1 MMGQIMQA
9 GAWWLASLLIG
20 WLAFPVVRRVFGR
33 LPDQGYGFSRAV
45 GLLGLS
51 YAVWILGTAGWVRN
65 TRAGVFGIALVL
77 GSGCLAWAW
86 RGRSEI
92 WGWLRDRR
100 DTILVEELLFLAA
113 FAVWAFVRANNPDIT
128 NTEKPMELMFL
139 NSILR
144 SPTFPPH
151 DSWLSGYAIS
161 YYYFGYI
168 MMAVL
173 TRLTGAISGVA
184 FNLTNALWFAMTAL
198 GAYSLLY
205 NMLNWRREGSK
216 TRLLA
221 PLLAPLM
228 VVVAGNLEGF
238 LEVLHSQALFW
249 HQAADGSLTS
259 SFWSWLGIKDL
270 VQPPSGTASWIP
282 NRYLWWWRASR
293 VVHDV
298 NLAGADVEVIDEFP
312 FFSFLLAD
320 NHPHLLAM
328 PFVLSAIGFA
338 FQSLLAGG
346 KKIFTM
352 SRLTAR
358 WDPSRALVSAAMV
371 VVAVVAFV
379 RSVDLARTGSGPAGV
394 VLGVITALLTT
405 AVIIGI
411 VTFFTYWLMGR
422 LPSLLSGREYV
433 FVIWLF
439 GGLAFLNTWDFPIY
453 LSLLMLVLLWRG
465 GKNPRRADLSAAVW
479 TGLAV
484 VLGGVVLYFPW
495 YPSFSSQ
502 AGGLLPN
509 LLYATKIQQFGVM
522 FAPALVPILAWLIW
536 KVIQRRRQIAWG
548 RFWAITLGVPVS
560 LLLISWGLAAVMA
573 YALNASAAGLDSVL
587 SSMGAVNV
595 SAAIDR
601 LLAARAS
608 HPFTPLLMGLVLA
621 MCAALL
627 WPKAL
632 EDEPPPARPAE
643 DRSQPQLFALLMVAI
658 GALLVIGP
666 EFLYLKDL
674 FGDRMNTVF
683 KFYFATWILWGLAG
697 AYAVSEV
704 WPRRRP
710 GWRVVSTLVVVPLML
725 GLVYPVAA
733 IWTKTNGFDPGGGRT
748 LDGNAYMLRDHPGDA
763 AAIAWIN
770 QNLRGGVI
778 TEAIGGSYS
787 AFGRVSAQT
796 GLPTVLGWP
805 GHEVQWRGDSAL
817 LGSRQDDIGRLYS
830 SRTAGDIQ
838 DVLDK
843 YGIAYVYVG
852 TLEQSTYG
860 VGSVEKYVP
869 MMTILYQDQGVTLFG
884 VPGRVQWK

>member
-1 MMGQIMQA
+1 MMGQILQA
-9 GAWWLASLLIG
+9 GAWWLASGLIG
-20 WLAFPVVRRVFGR
+20 WLAFPLVRRVFGK

-45 GLLGLS
+45 GLLVLS
-51 YAVWILGTAGWVRN
+51 YAVWILGTAGWVPN
-65 TRAGVFGIALVL
+65 TRAGVFGITMVL
-77 GSGCLAWAW
+77 ASGCLAWAW

-92 WGWLRDRR
+92 WGWLRGKR
-100 DTILVEELLFLAA
+100 DTILAEELLFLAA
-113 FAVWAFVRANNPDIT
+113 FVIWAFVRANNPDIT

-173 TRLTGAISGVA
+173 TRLTGAVSGVA

-205 NMLNWRREGSK
+205 NMLNWRREDSQ

-228 VVVAGNLEGF
+228 VLVAGNLEGF
-238 LEVLHSQALFW
+238 LEVLHSQYLFW
-249 HQAADGSLTS
+249 HQAADGGLTS

-298 NLAGADVEVIDEFP
+298 NLAGTDVEVIDEFP

-320 NHPHLLAM
+320 NHPHLLAL
-328 PFVLSAIGFA
+328 PFVLSAMGFA
-338 FQSLLAGG
+338 FQSLITGG
-346 KKIFTM
+346 KKIFAM
-352 SRLTAR
+352 SRLIER
-358 WDPSRALVSAAMV
+358 WDPSRALVPAAMV
-371 VVAVVAFV
+371 VVAAVAFV
-379 RSVDLARTGSGPAGV
+379 RSVDLARTGTGPAGV
-394 VLGVITALLTT
+394 VLGVITALLAT
-405 AVIIGI
+405 AVVIAI

-422 LPSLLSGREYV
+422 LPSLLSGAEYA
-433 FVIWLF
+433 FAIWLF

-453 LSLLMLVLLWRG
+453 LSFLMLALLWRG
-465 GKNPRRADLSAAVW
+465 GTRPRRSEFSAAVW
-479 TGLAV
+479 TGLAL
-484 VLGGVVLYFPW
+484 VLGGVILYLPW

-509 LLYATKIQQFGVM
+509 LFFATKIQQFGVM

-536 KVIQRRRQIAWG
+536 KVVRQRRQVAWG
-548 RFWAITLGVPVS
+548 RFGAIALGVPAG
-560 LLLISWGLAAVMA
+560 LLLISWGLATVIA
-573 YALNASAAGLDSVL
+573 YSLKTSAAGLDSVL
-587 SSMGAVNV
+587 GPMGAANV
-595 SAAIDR
+595 SAAIDGI
-601 LLAARAS
+601 LVARTW

-627 WPKAL
+627 WPKAPT
-632 EDEPPPARPAE
+632 DEQPPANSAE
-643 DRSQPQLFALLMVAI
+643 DLSQPQLFALLMAGI

-683 KFYFATWILWGLAG
+683 KFYFATWILWGVAG

-710 GWRVVSTLVVVPLML
+710 GWKVLSILVVFPLIL

-733 IWTKTNGFDPGGGRT
+733 TWTKTNGFDPGGGRT
-748 LDGNAYMLRDHPGDA
+748 LDGNAYMLRDYPEDA

-770 QNLRGGVI
+770 RNLRGGVI
-778 TEAIGGSYS
+778 AEAIGGSYS

-796 GLPTVLGWP
+796 GLPTVIGWP
-805 GHEVQWRGDSAL
+805 GHEAQWRGDSAL

-830 SRTAGDIQ
+830 SRSSGDIQ

-843 YGIAYVYVG
+843 YRIAYVYVG

-860 VGSVEKYVP
+860 VGSVEKYLP
-869 MMTILYQDQGVTLFG
+869 MMTILYQDQGVTVMG
-884 VPGRVQWK
+884 VPGRVQRK